1 MNLRLD
7 ENNRWD
13 SEYRCLINELLSSL
27 VAGTF
32 HRTLHFDSSKSAK
45 MACTQSRCKTFLIS
59 SNVALLHL
67 VALGAIVVMEFGLGV
82 TLLIVRKTV
91 ENYIAN
97 KECNNDCAATLDS
110 LVLDYALPATGL
122 MLTIIVIEATMMYS
136 AIKLWY
142 HIREAPKIIDA
153 SNIGTTTQNVQM
165 RSGTLLPSYS
175 ASPHPVFSPS
185 LNYLPNRRHPA
196 FATNSPLPWYQ
207 SHLESMKPPQYDT
220 LSPDLQ
226 HPPTYM
232 EVVPGTLINRTSRT
246 DEMDRRPASCNS
258 L

>member
-1 MNLRLD
+1 MKD
-7 ENNRWD
+7 
-13 SEYRCLINELLSSL
+13 LLSVLLLLDVPLIAQAVKAVIATGFFIS
-27 VAGTF
+27 VTGVTGIGGACYE
-32 HRTLHFDSSKSAK
+32 TLW
-45 MACTQSRCKTFLIS
+45 LI
-59 SNVALLHL
+59 LLHL

-165 RSGTLLPSYS
+165 RSVGTLLPSYS